1 MKDNC
6 FNEFDPNALNVE
18 EALSRI
24 LKSIVSKKDT
34 ELVPLKESYGR
45 VLAKDI
51 KSNQDIPNYKN
62 SAMDGYAVCM
72 DITNSNNK
80 YTFRCVGESFAGRP
94 YNKNVKINEAVKV
107 MTGGMVPKSCNA
119 VVMKELVKNIDDKTI
134 FTTGNENDLIYPRS
148 SVKIFQA
155 IPFIESNAVNN
166 FK

>member
-24 LKSIVSKKDT
+24 LKSIASKKDT

-72 DITNSNNK
+72 DDTNVSNKSHSLDASANFFS
-80 YTFRCVGESFAGRP
+80 TDFSLSF
-94 YNKNVKINEAVKV
+94 
-107 MTGGMVPKSCNA
+107 TTPKSF
-119 VVMKELVKNIDDKTI
+119 II
-134 FTTGNENDLIYPRS
+134 IGN
-148 SVKIFQA
+148 F
-155 IPFIESNAVNN
+155 
-166 FK
+166 

>member
-24 LKSIVSKKDT
+24 LKSIASKKDT
-34 ELVPLKESYGR
+34 ELVPLKASYGR

-72 DITNSNNK
+72 DIPNSNNK

-119 VVMKELVKNIDDKTI
+119 VVMKELVKNIDDKIIITA
-134 FTTGNENDLIYPRS
+134 IYS
-148 SVKIFQA
+148 KIK
-155 IPFIESNAVNN
+155 I
-166 FK
+166 

>member
-6 FNEFDPNALNVE
+6 FNEFDPNALNVG

-24 LKSIVSKKDT
+24 LKSIVCSKNT

-51 KSNQDIPNYKN
+51 KSNKNIPNYKN
-62 SAMDGYAVCM
+62 SAMDGYAVHM
-72 DITNSNNK
+72 DDKNRNNE

-119 VVMKELVKNIDDKTI
+119 VVMKELV
-134 FTTGNENDLIYPRS
+134 
-148 SVKIFQA
+148 
-155 IPFIESNAVNN
+155 
-166 FK
+166 